1 MDKEEEDKLI
11 KAYERKLRGET
22 SDEEKD
28 DDEDLENPKTP
39 AGGKIVTPSW
49 GGKSPSKSGRL
60 SPNPAARSPN
70 FNTLV

>member
-39 AGGKIVTPSW
+39 AGGKIVTPS
-49 GGKSPSKSGRL
+49 
-60 SPNPAARSPN
+60 
-70 FNTLV
+70 